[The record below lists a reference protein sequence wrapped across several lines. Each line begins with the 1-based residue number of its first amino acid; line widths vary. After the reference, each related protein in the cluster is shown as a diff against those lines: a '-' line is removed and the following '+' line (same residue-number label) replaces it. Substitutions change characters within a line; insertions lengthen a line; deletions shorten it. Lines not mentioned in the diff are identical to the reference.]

1 MLDSRPKGPG
11 LEPRRR
17 HCVVVLEQDTFN
29 PSLLL
34 VQPRKTCP
42 FITEILLMGRKESNQ
57 SINQFITQ
65 EKNLLLN
72 DSDNRPILNLVE
84 TKICILNQIPF
95 QL

>member
-1 MLDSRPKGPG
+1 
-11 LEPRRR
+11 
-17 HCVVVLEQDTFN
+17 
-29 PSLLL
+29 
-34 VQPRKTCP
+34 
-42 FITEILLMGRKESNQ
+42 MGRKESNQ

-84 TKICILNQIPF
+84 TKIYILNQIPF